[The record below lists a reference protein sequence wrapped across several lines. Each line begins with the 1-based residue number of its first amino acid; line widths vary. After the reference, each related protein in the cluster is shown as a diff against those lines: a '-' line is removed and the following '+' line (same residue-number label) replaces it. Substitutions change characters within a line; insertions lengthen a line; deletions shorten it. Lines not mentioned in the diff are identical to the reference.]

1 MKQHVTVAGVLHI
14 GLGVLGLLAAA
25 IVFASL
31 TGTGLF
37 VEDRQV
43 MTILTSVGCGV
54 SALLVVLF
62 LPGIIGG
69 IGLLKWQPWARILV
83 MVLAVLDLFNVP
95 IGTAI
100 GVYTLWV
107 LTQEETVQLFALR
120 GSQPQSG

>member
-25 IVFASL
+25 IVLVSL
-31 TGTGLF
+31 TGTGILA
-37 VEDRQV
+37 EDRQV

-62 LPGIIGG
+62 LPGIVGG
-69 IGLLKWQPWARILV
+69 IGLLKWRPWARILV
-83 MVLAVLDLFNVP
+83 MILAVVDLFNVP

-100 GVYTLWV
+100 GVYTMFV
-107 LTQEETVQLFALR
+107 LTQEETMELFAHR
-120 GSQPQSG
+120 GIQPTS